1 MRTEDAST
9 KKTKDQWEQ
18 ACDFFEKMLDDFRSR
33 NLLRRNINKSERER
47 LDLVWENSRNY
58 ETALK
63 NLFNRFKSVGKI
75 EDFDKFADVG
85 LPKDTVNYLFFSQ
98 LVGTFLL
105 KLEALFRTSLLFFL
119 EERRGIRRKM
129 TLGKLLR
136 KIKKISPS
144 IGEELNNLIDTDLR
158 NYLAHGTFWFE
169 EGVLF
174 LAPNSYL
181 KEVKKISLGK
191 LWMENLKMN
200 IVANALVYTLKQK
213 EEHGYFENYKI

>member
-1 MRTEDAST
+1 MHTEDAST

-18 ACDFFEKMLDDFRSR
+18 ACDFFETMLDDFRSK

-58 ETALK
+58 QTAL
-63 NLFNRFKSVGKI
+63 NNWFNKFKSVGKPSEQEI
-75 EDFDKFADVG
+75 KKKCADIG
-85 LPKDTVNYLFFSQ
+85 LPKDTVDYLFFSQ

-119 EERRGIRRKM
+119 EERRGIKKNLSLGPL
-129 TLGKLLR
+129 LGK
-136 KIKKISPS
+136 IQKISPS
-144 IGEELNNLIDTDLR
+144 IGTELNSLIDTDLR
-158 NYLAHGTFWFE
+158 NSLAHGVFWFE

-181 KEVKKISLGK
+181 EKAKEMPLAK
-191 LWMENLKMN
+191 LFMENMKMT
-200 IVANALVYTLKQK
+200 ILANALVHTLKQK
-213 EEHGYFENYKI
+213 EENGYFES